1 MTSEPLEWMIQN
13 QIVRRGIHN
22 HALLNALRAIDRR
35 DFVPAASQSAAYE
48 DRPLPLKNGQTI
60 SQPYIVALMT
70 EQLEL
75 DSHHHVL
82 EIGTGSAYQTAI
94 LAFLCHSVISIE
106 LFPALHEAAK
116 LSLAPFKFRN
126 ITLIQGDG
134 KKGWEKQAPYDR
146 IILTAAPQ
154 DFPDSVFDQLV
165 EGGIMVAPIGKA
177 GYQTLFKITK
187 TGGKPVKESICGV
200 RFVPLV

>member
-1 MTSEPLEWMIQN
+1 MNSESLEWMIQN
-13 QIVRRGIHN
+13 QVVRRGIHN
-22 HALLNALRAIDRR
+22 HALLNALRAIDRK

-48 DRPLPLKNGQTI
+48 DRPLPLENGQTI

-70 EQLEL
+70 EQLKL
-75 DSHHHVL
+75 HSNHHVL

-94 LAFLCHSVISIE
+94 LAFLSHSVISIE
-106 LFPALHEAAK
+106 LSPALHKAAK
-116 LSLAPFKFRN
+116 LSLEPFKFCN
-126 ITLIQGDG
+126 VTLIQGDG

-154 DFPDSVFDQLV
+154 DFPDSLFDQLV

-187 TGGKPVKESICGV
+187 TAGKPVKEQICGV